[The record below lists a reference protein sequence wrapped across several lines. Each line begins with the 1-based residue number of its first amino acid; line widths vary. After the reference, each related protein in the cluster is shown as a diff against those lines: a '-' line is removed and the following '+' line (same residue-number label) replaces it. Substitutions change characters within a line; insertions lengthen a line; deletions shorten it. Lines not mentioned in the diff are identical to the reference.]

1 MKKEKIILAAT
12 AYSGRKRYTMTNR
25 EFLTA
30 IANMK
35 NISEELKAE
44 ATARIEKLDAT
55 NEARKNKPS
64 KQAIENAP
72 AMEQIANEI
81 LTSEAQTASTVAEAA
96 GISVQKA
103 NALLRA
109 LVAEGRATVTEVKV
123 PKRGVQKAYTKAD
136 ADAEADADTDA
147 DAE

>member
-1 MKKEKIILAAT
+1 
-12 AYSGRKRYTMTNR
+12 MTNR

-30 IANMK
+30 IANAE

-64 KQAIENAP
+64 KKATENAP
-72 AMEQIANEI
+72 IMEQIVNEI
-81 LTSEAQTASTVAEAA
+81 LTSEAQTASAIAEAA

-103 NALLRA
+103 SALLRQI
-109 LVAEGRATVTEVKV
+109 VADGKATVTEVKI
-123 PKRGVQKAYTKAD
+123 PKKGTQKAYA
-136 ADAEADADTDA
+136 AVDAE
-147 DAE
+147 

>member
-1 MKKEKIILAAT
+1 
-12 AYSGRKRYTMTNR
+12 MTNR

-30 IANMK
+30 IANME

-64 KQAIENAP
+64 KKAIENAP
-72 AMEQIANEI
+72 VMEQIANEI
-81 LTSEAQTASTVAEAA
+81 LTSEAQTASAVAEAA

-109 LVAEGRATVTEVKV
+109 LVAEGRATVTDVKI

-136 ADAEADADTDA
+136 AEADADV

>member
-1 MKKEKIILAAT
+1 
-12 AYSGRKRYTMTNR
+12 MTNR

-30 IANMK
+30 IANME

-64 KQAIENAP
+64 KKATENAP
-72 AMEQIANEI
+72 IMEQIANEI
-81 LTSEAQTASTVAEAA
+81 LTSEAQTASAIAEAA

-103 NALLRA
+103 SALLRQ
-109 LVAEGRATVTEVKV
+109 LVADGKATVTEVKI
-123 PKRGVQKAYTKAD
+123 PKKGSQKAYA
-136 ADAEADADTDA
+136 AVEA
-147 DAE
+147 